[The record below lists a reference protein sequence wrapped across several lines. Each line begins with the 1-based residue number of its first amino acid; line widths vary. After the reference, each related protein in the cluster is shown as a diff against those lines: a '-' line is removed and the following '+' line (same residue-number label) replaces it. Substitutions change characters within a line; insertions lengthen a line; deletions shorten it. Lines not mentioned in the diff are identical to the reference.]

1 MYIQLNGQVLFYEK
15 KGEGEPVILL
25 HGNGE
30 SHEIFDVLFEKLSL
44 NHTVYAIDSRGQ
56 GGSATPKTY
65 HYQDMADD
73 VFYFIKSLEINKP
86 SLIGFSD
93 GGIIALLLAIKHSPS
108 LSSVVICG
116 ANLSPKGLKGSALRE
131 IKKDYKQTRSPL
143 LKMML
148 EEPHIA
154 LSDLNKISVPALI
167 CAGSNDL
174 VKSKETAA
182 IVQNIPGAKMHLF
195 KGETHSSYITHSD
208 ALLPILDLF
217 WK

>member
-15 KGEGEPVILL
+15 TGEGAPVILL

-30 SHEIFDVLFEKLSL
+30 SHEIFDVLSEKLAME
-44 NHTVYAIDSRGQ
+44 HTVYAIDSRGQ
-56 GGSATPKTY
+56 GGSATPKAY
-65 HYQDMADD
+65 HYQDMAED
-73 VFYFIKSLEINKP
+73 VLCFITSLDIHKP

-93 GGIIALLLAIKHSPS
+93 GGITALLLAMEHSS
-108 LSSVVICG
+108 LLSSVVICG

-131 IKKDYKQTRSPL
+131 IKKDYKRTHSPL
-143 LKMML
+143 QKMML
-148 EEPHIA
+148 EEPNIC

-167 CAGSNDL
+167 CAGSHDL
-174 VKSKETAA
+174 IKPKETAA

-195 KGETHSSYITHSD
+195 NGETHSSYITHSD